1 MRSPDN
7 EKNILDLLCQK
18 NKSTQYIHVYPGEL
32 KVYSLI
38 YAGIKDKKGKRCLWE
53 VRMMEYTR
61 DILAGFSL
69 KGTSIPVK
77 SVVLSTNGQEEEIK
91 AFLQMVRE
99 TGILIDT
106 GGCIYV
112 VSRAAMMK
120 MHKQME
126 MYGAYDYSPIHD
138 LMLADKLLA
147 AEPCLYRPADKKSL
161 ERVDRKN
168 AKGYTFAV
176 STELFSGS
184 SLVDG
189 IITGMYSGWY
199 EGREGDGLEILCTKL
214 LKGEI
219 IREEEIEACGCE
231 QRPEYLTVEFRTGRP
246 FYYSVSGKE
255 HCLERGIVITDY
267 SSGFQ
272 AFSVRGII
280 SDRKTGDR
288 IIVSEKK
295 HIHYGR
301 SRKCEAGQKRETD
314 IAEDRI
320 LTVWAET
327 AEFLRLL
334 ERCMQL
340 PEGYAGLFQ
349 AGAVSYGIRRCIGKK
364 RTAVLFGKPP
374 GSMAEALHRIIH
386 IGSAISSSAAIKD
399 LPAQEREVLQKITA
413 GAVRQACPALESQVR
428 GMEEAKENTGR
439 EPVTSG
445 GANDNDTGDHQ
456 DDAEQVQAD
465 PGNRTV
471 Y

>member
-69 KGTSIPVK
+69 KGTPIPVK

-106 GGCIYV
+106 GGGIYV
-112 VSRAAMMK
+112 VSRAAMLK

-161 ERVDRKN
+161 ERVDKKN

-219 IREEEIEACGCE
+219 IREEEIDHGLQ
-231 QRPEYLTVEFRTGRP
+231 QRL
-246 FYYSVSGKE
+246 
-255 HCLERGIVITDY
+255 
-267 SSGFQ
+267 SGF
-272 AFSVRGII
+272 
-280 SDRKTGDR
+280 
-288 IIVSEKK
+288 
-295 HIHYGR
+295 
-301 SRKCEAGQKRETD
+301 
-314 IAEDRI
+314 
-320 LTVWAET
+320 
-327 AEFLRLL
+327 
-334 ERCMQL
+334 
-340 PEGYAGLFQ
+340 
-349 AGAVSYGIRRCIGKK
+349 
-364 RTAVLFGKPP
+364 FGP
-374 GSMAEALHRIIH
+374 
-386 IGSAISSSAAIKD
+386 
-399 LPAQEREVLQKITA
+399 
-413 GAVRQACPALESQVR
+413 
-428 GMEEAKENTGR
+428 
-439 EPVTSG
+439 
-445 GANDNDTGDHQ
+445 GDHK
-456 DDAEQVQAD
+456 
-465 PGNRTV
+465 
-471 Y
+471 